1 MSGLPSDARSL
12 LRWGTLCYLAAPSPG
27 GPHVTPVVFALDR
40 SRLWATTS
48 RGAVKAA
55 AWRRHPVAGGLVQ
68 VGERAVAFRGT
79 VTLYDALDPF
89 TWPAVAFR
97 APAVVRASTK
107 FTLKNA
113 RFFAGYAR
121 DARRVPLS
129 WTPPGRI
136 AVSVDL
142 EAGAVLEGE
151 DLVDTWGEWGSE
163 AAGRTSFRAAR
174 RSAFPDGELPE
185 ELGELVAPAGRGVL
199 GLEGGDAPVVLPVR
213 WARADG
219 AYYAVLPRPLLALAG
234 APAEGQGSLVVDRAS
249 AWRAARMAGL
259 MLRGPADVFLPGEV
273 RSGRTSLLAL
283 ARRAGPLPGEPAV
296 VRLRPERAVWWS
308 GWASGTVRAR

>member
-1 MSGLPSDARSL
+1 MSLPSEARSV
-12 LRWGTLCYLAAPSPG
+12 LRGGTLCYLAAPAEH
-27 GPHVTPVVFALDR
+27 GPHLTPVVFALDR
-40 SRLWATTS
+40 NRLWGTTS

-55 AWRRHPVAGGLVQ
+55 IWRRKPVAGGLVHA
-68 VGERAVAFRGT
+68 GDRAVTFRGT

-89 TWPAVAFR
+89 TWPAAAFR

-136 AVSVDL
+136 VFSVDL
-142 EAGAVLEGE
+142 DSGAVLEGPE
-151 DLVDTWGEWGSE
+151 VVERWGEWGSG
-163 AAGRTSFRAAR
+163 AGSRTSFRAGR
-174 RSAFPDGELPE
+174 RADFPDGKVPE
-185 ELGELVAPAGRGVL
+185 ELEALLASSGRGTL
-199 GLEGGDAPVVLPVR
+199 GLAGPQGPVVLPAR

-219 AYYAVLPRPLLALAG
+219 AYYAVLPSSHVELAG
-234 APAEGQGSLVVDRAS
+234 AAAEGAGSLVLDRAS

-259 MLRGPADVFLPGEV
+259 LLRGPADVFLPRRV
-273 RSGRTSLLAL
+273 RSGRDALLE
-283 ARRAGPLPGEPAV
+283 RAGKAGRLPEGPAV
-296 VRLRPERAVWWS
+296 IRLRPDRAVWWS
-308 GWASGTVRAR
+308 GWSSGTVAR